1 MSEDL
6 GTRLLRAG
14 LATTQQ
20 LERALALVSRRGGPL
35 GSALV
40 DCGVSEE
47 ALVGFLVAEGFGPAQ
62 HAAQLAD
69 ATPEAIARLPARAA
83 HGLLALPL
91 GWTPAG
97 LVVAM
102 ADPSDRAALAELQ
115 RLTGE
120 TLLPAVARVSDLR
133 SAIRR
138 HYGEARPG
146 SRPPA
151 TVPAEPVV
159 ELVRRRSAPT
169 DAPAG
174 DPPTGTR
181 QASRRITSR
190 SFPRP
195 REAEAPEDDAA
206 RSPTTEPTSS
216 ATVPERAR
224 RRSAPEASRVRRSTA
239 DLDRRPSLPSYD
251 RWDPNTGRRTSVPPP
266 PTRRRTTTDPSRPG
280 VVGLLAELG
289 RCSDRD
295 QAVDLACRAA
305 ARLGRA
311 AIFLAN
317 HRGVLKGRHGAG
329 RGIPLDAI
337 RNLWLPLSTRSTLT
351 DVARTGEAHRGGYGR
366 EVADRLV
373 RSAMG
378 AEGDRLHVEPVLLG
392 RRVVGLVCVDDP
404 YEEPGN
410 AEDVRAVAEQLGEAL
425 LRVLTQRG

>member
-1 MSEDL
+1 MPEDL

-62 HAAQLAD
+62 HAAQLAE
-69 ATPEAIARLPARAA
+69 ATPEAITRLPARAA

-102 ADPSDRAALAELQ
+102 ADPSDQAAIAELQ
-115 RLTGE
+115 RLIGGA
-120 TLLPAVARVSDLR
+120 LLPAVARVSDLR
-133 SAIRR
+133 AAITR

-159 ELVRRRSAPT
+159 ELVRRRSSPT
-169 DAPAG
+169 DASTGQHPAN
-174 DPPTGTR
+174 PRPTP
-181 QASRRITSR
+181 RRITSR

-195 REAEAPEDDAA
+195 REEETPDGGASHPPNA
-206 RSPTTEPTSS
+206 TERPG
-216 ATVPERAR
+216 
-224 RRSAPEASRVRRSTA
+224 RRSEPETSRARRSTA
-239 DLDRRPSLPSYD
+239 DLDPRPSLPSYD
-251 RWDPNTGRRTSVPPP
+251 RWDLNTGRRTSVPPAP
-266 PTRRRTTTDPSRPG
+266 PRRRTSTDPSRPG

-289 RCSDRD
+289 RCTDRD

-329 RGIPLDAI
+329 RGVPLDAI
-337 RNLWLPLSTRSTLT
+337 RNLWLPLSTRSTLA
-351 DVARTGEAHRGGYGR
+351 DVARTGEAHRGSYGR

-425 LRVLTQRG
+425 LRVLASGPSR